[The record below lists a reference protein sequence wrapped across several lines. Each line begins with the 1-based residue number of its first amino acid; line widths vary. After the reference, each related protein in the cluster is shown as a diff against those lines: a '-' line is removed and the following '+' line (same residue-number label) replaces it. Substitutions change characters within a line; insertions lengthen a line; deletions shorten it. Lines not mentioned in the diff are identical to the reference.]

1 MPFHFSFVRMGSV
14 KDCGTD
20 AAWRFC
26 HFCRLPTVPSVFK
39 INNLAQGNG
48 LKEHFHLLCMTHYL
62 PRCSSKWKHIS
73 PEFLRIHEKKF
84 HFFHADGIL
93 SISECTLLSWM
104 QYEFESVTF
113 RWCEKTKKYSNSEK
127 VYSYEAR
134 EALGIWE
141 DISLGDI
148 LVRENETLMVQR
160 PHWKTA

>member
-73 PEFLRIHEKKF
+73 PEFLRIHEKSFISFKLME
-84 HFFHADGIL
+84 FFQSPNAL
-93 SISECTLLSWM
+93 SSHECNSRMNLNRLHSDDAKKQRNTRTVKKYTVMRPEKHW
-104 QYEFESVTF
+104 QYERTF
-113 RWCEKTKKYSNSEK
+113 
-127 VYSYEAR
+127 
-134 EALGIWE
+134 L
-141 DISLGDI
+141 
-148 LVRENETLMVQR
+148 
-160 PHWKTA
+160 